1 MRIITG
7 TLKGRK
13 ITVPAHVDMRP
24 TSDRAKE
31 SIFSIIEVRK
41 HLSGSIILDL
51 FAGSGNLGFEAIS
64 RGASKVIF
72 VESSSAATE
81 HIEKTARLFG
91 VEKQA
96 HIICSSVETFL
107 GGPPSPFDIVFA
119 DPPYEY
125 PEMTRLPEIV
135 LQEGW
140 LKADGWFI
148 LEHDKRHHFGEH
160 PKCVFVKPYGRTI
173 VTIFRADQDTGSEH
187 NSGGRKTDTQTDRL
201 VDEP

>member
-31 SIFSIIEVRK
+31 SIFSVIEVRK
-41 HLSGSIILDL
+41 HIAGSAILDL

-64 RGASKVIF
+64 RGASMAIF
-72 VESSSAATE
+72 VESSSAASD
-81 HIEKTARLFG
+81 HIEKTARQFG

-96 HIICSSVETFL
+96 RVICSSVESFL
-107 GGPPSPFDIVFA
+107 AGPPSPFDIVFA

-125 PEMTRLPEIV
+125 PEMTQLPDII
-135 LQEGW
+135 LHEGW
-140 LKADGWFI
+140 LKRDGWFI
-148 LEHDKRHHFGEH
+148 LEHDKRHHFGDH
-160 PKCVFVKPYGRTI
+160 PHCVFAKPYGRTI
-173 VTIFRADQDTGSEH
+173 VTIFRTEQSMEAEKS
-187 NSGGRKTDTQTDRL
+187 
-201 VDEP
+201 